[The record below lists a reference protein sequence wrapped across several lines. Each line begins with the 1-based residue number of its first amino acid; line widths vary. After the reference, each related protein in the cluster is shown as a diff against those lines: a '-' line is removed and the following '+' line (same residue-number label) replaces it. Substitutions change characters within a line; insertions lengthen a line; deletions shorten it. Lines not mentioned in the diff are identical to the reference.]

1 MKRRRWKKK
10 LCIHL
15 ILSESEFLHK
25 INSRGCSQIRI
36 HLGVGGTISSLSLFH
51 TCEDKLLIYIVSVA
65 GNGSGESPV
74 ETCDLLSVVISLGT
88 KGMAGLGVF
97 LWLSFQA

>member
-1 MKRRRWKKK
+1 MKRRGWKKQ
-10 LCIHL
+10 LGIHL

-36 HLGVGGTISSLSLFH
+36 HFGVGGTISSLSLFH

-65 GNGSGESPV
+65 GNGGAGGWESPV
-74 ETCDLLSVVISLGT
+74 ETCDLLSVAISLGT
-88 KGMAGLGVF
+88 KGMAGFGVF
-97 LWLSFQA
+97 L